1 MMLGFLVVDEPGR
14 RREAEAL
21 LPGGSLAPVAAAVER
36 ALHFY
41 VNTGSIT
48 PQAEASLRQLVAAL
62 RAESP
67 SQEDRGPSS
76 QI

>member
-1 MMLGFLVVDEPGR
+1 MMLGFLVVDDPGR

-41 VNTGSIT
+41 MNTGSIT
-48 PQAEASLRQLVAAL
+48 AQAAASLRKLVDAL
-62 RAESP
+62 RAEGPSQADGSP
-67 SQEDRGPSS
+67 SP
-76 QI
+76 